1 MKMLMGMW
9 RRRKMMRLRR
19 MMLRRKTDPKTGEHT
34 LREPAQ
40 GTCTWTFHKGHRLWK
55 FTGKMGE
62 DISGETSG
70 DSASCESAQLK
81 CTWTFHKSHSV

>member
-1 MKMLMGMW
+1 MEEEEDDEVEEDDVEEEDVEEEDRSLGW
-9 RRRKMMRLRR
+9 QTHFVR
-19 MMLRRKTDPKTGEHT
+19 
-34 LREPAQ
+34 AA
-40 GTCTWTFHKGHRLWK
+40 LWK

-70 DSASCESAQLK
+70 DSASRESAQLK